1 MSTWSLL
8 GRVWSNHESLA
19 SVLFHPRTLEHELK
33 EIREQEDEMLAG
45 QRGSRLAK
53 WIATSDDVRQ
63 QAGLTAPEAMKCLGF
78 GSSML

>member
-1 MSTWSLL
+1 MEQPRQFCFRFFSQS
-8 GRVWSNHESLA
+8 
-19 SVLFHPRTLEHELK
+19 RTLEHELK

-53 WIATSDDVRQ
+53 WIAASDSVRQ

-78 GSSML
+78 GSSILWPMVEW